1 MKNSLINSRVSFSFP
16 TFPHCFVCGIDN
28 PKGLHINFSLSE
40 NSAKATFIADKTHL
54 GYENVVHGGIISAL
68 LDEAIIW
75 ACYAST
81 REFGVT
87 AELNVRFKK
96 PLPIHKKCIVEGKM
110 IKNRGKLWIAEAKIL
125 DEENNFYAKATAKII
140 PAHLN

>member
-1 MKNSLINSRVSFSFP
+1 MKNSLVNSRVSSSFP

-28 PKGLHINFSLSE
+28 PKGLHINFSLAE
-40 NSAKATFIADKTHL
+40 NSAKAIFIADETHL
-54 GYENVVHGGIISAL
+54 GYENAVHGGIISAL

-110 IKNRGKLWIAEAKIL
+110 IENRGKLWIAEAKIL
-125 DEENNFYAKATAKII
+125 DERNNFYAKATAKII
-140 PAHLN
+140 PVHLN